1 MLPSLPR
8 LARILGVALIVT
20 LGGCVHLASR
30 QQKEASFAPFAAGS
44 IGGINLRDFLE
55 QRTGVIVAG
64 AEPVGVETR
73 GDEVGVTL
81 RPPARGRGGIDIG
94 SATAIS
100 SDGYYLTARHC
111 VRLSP
116 LFLLLPGLDRPR
128 VVAARLVWK
137 GPDNDSAADVA
148 ILKADTVPPAIFE
161 WAPDPAFR
169 AGASV
174 VTAGCNGVAGGH
186 VTQVVSTTPVVTT
199 DEPAYTA
206 VLHNAPLAEGDS
218 GGPLTTTSGQL
229 IGIEILARGILVGPL
244 EGVALRPDPQ
254 WVRWRIES
262 DRLAHPATRPAP
274 PPAPAEVKTI
284 SADAGRN

>member
-1 MLPSLPR
+1 MFLPLSR
-8 LARILGVALIVT
+8 AVRILGVVLVLT

-44 IGGINLRDFLE
+44 IGGTNLREFLE

-64 AEPVGVETR
+64 AEPIGVETR

-81 RPPARGRGGIDIG
+81 RPPTRGRGGIDIG

-100 SDGYYLTARHC
+100 ADGYYLTARHC
-111 VRLSP
+111 VRLAP
-116 LFLLLPGLDRPR
+116 LYLLLPGADRPKI
-128 VVAARLVWK
+128 VAARLVWK

-148 ILKADTVPPAIFE
+148 ILKADTVPAAIFE
-161 WAPDPAFR
+161 WAPEPMFR
-169 AGASV
+169 PGASV

-186 VTQVVSTTPVVTT
+186 VTHVAATTPVAAT
-199 DEPAYTA
+199 DEPVYVA
-206 VLHNAPLAEGDS
+206 VLHDAPLAEGDS

-254 WVRWRIES
+254 WIRWRLEA
-262 DRLAHPATRPAP
+262 DRLAHSTTRPVRP
-274 PPAPAEVKTI
+274 PPVETKTI
-284 SADAGRN
+284 SADAER